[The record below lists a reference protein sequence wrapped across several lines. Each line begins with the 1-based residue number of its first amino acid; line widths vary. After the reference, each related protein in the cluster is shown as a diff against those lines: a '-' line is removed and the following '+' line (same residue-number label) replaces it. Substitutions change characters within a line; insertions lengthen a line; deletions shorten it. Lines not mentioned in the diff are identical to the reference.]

1 MALFVRKRISKSENI
16 TTIVFKKMEE
26 AIKTYNYEKNE
37 YDPEP
42 LQRLKRAKK
51 EVEKYSSYLYFVRVD
66 GKIIKNE
73 DEEVRYFTDVASALR
88 ILNETERSELSFYK
102 VWIDVLDHNGE
113 IKEANMKKILNVN
126 K

>member
-1 MALFVRKRISKSENI
+1 
-16 TTIVFKKMEE
+16 MEE
-26 AIKTYNYEKNE
+26 AIKTYNYEKSE

-42 LQRLKRAKK
+42 LQKLKRAKK

-66 GKIIKNE
+66 GKIVENE
-73 DEEVRYFTDVASALR
+73 DGEMRYFTDVASALR
-88 ILNETERSELSFYK
+88 ILNERERSGLSFYK

-113 IKEANMKKILNVN
+113 VNEINTKRILNVN